1 MAEKLYSKYL
11 LDEYPIMFHSSLA
24 VALGLNEA
32 ILLQKINL
40 WLNCKPHNAD
50 GRSWIYNTYK
60 SWQEQLPFLSE
71 NTIKRTMKN
80 LTDKGIVIINN
91 FNTSKFDKTNW
102 YSIDYNTLDN
112 VCKTDSTNLILSKP
126 QPDTT
131 NTNIYNNN
139 IDNII
144 IKNNNNIIVEQVIN
158 YMNELANTSF
168 KTTTKKTCS
177 LIKARLDE
185 GFTVDDLKDVVFYTY
200 KEWVENKT
208 QWNNGVYSDKYFRPS
223 TIFAGDKIEGY
234 LQDYK
239 RNYD

>member
-1 MAEKLYSKYL
+1 MDKNYSRFL
-11 LDEYPIMFHSSLA
+11 INEDPIFFLPTLA
-24 VALGLNEA
+24 KEIGLNEA
-32 ILLQKINL
+32 ILLQKIHG
-40 WLNCKPHNAD
+40 WLQCKPHEAE
-50 GRSWIYNTYK
+50 GRCWIYNTYK

-71 NTIKRTMKN
+71 KTIKRTIKN
-80 LTDKGIVIINN
+80 LADKGIVIINN
-91 FNTSKFDKTNW
+91 FNTNKFDKTNW
-102 YSIDYNTLDN
+102 YSINYNTLN
-112 VCKTDSTNLILSKP
+112 KLCKTDRVNLTQRKGQS
-126 QPDTT
+126 DTT

-144 IKNNNNIIVEQVIN
+144 IKNNNNIIVEQVVN

-223 TIFAGDKIEGY
+223 TIFAGDNFEGY